1 MYRTSRHPF
10 VIGLML
16 LALMSVSFVWPTESF
31 ASSSSTFNQSITGT
45 LSVDIVDGSDVT
57 VGSPS
62 VSFASRSFL
71 ATTQTSTGTLGVASQ
86 KIRVTNPTST
96 ATWAMVIAAT
106 SGNTTLWSDGSHT
119 MDFNGA
125 ASAGRLTVDASGGTL
140 AGVGSTS
147 TANITKGS
155 STSFVQG
162 TTDSVTLLT
171 ATASAAAPGQW
182 DFTAV
187 SMTQD
192 IPALQATGNYSI
204 SMTLTV
210 S

>member
-1 MYRTSRHPF
+1 
-10 VIGLML
+10 
-16 LALMSVSFVWPTESF
+16 MSVSLIWPMESL

-45 LSVDIVDGSDVT
+45 LGVDIVDGSNVT

-62 VSFASRSFL
+62 VSFASKTFS
-71 ATTQTSTGTLGVASQ
+71 AATQTATGTFGTASE

-96 ATWAMVIAAT
+96 ATWTMTMAAT

-140 AGVGSTS
+140 TGVGSTP
-147 TANITKGS
+147 TTNITKGS
-155 STSFVQG
+155 ATSFAQG

-171 ATASAAAPGQW
+171 ATVSATAPGQW

-187 SMTQD
+187 STTQD
-192 IPALQATGNYSI
+192 LPALQATGSYSI

>member
-1 MYRTSRHPF
+1 MRRARRHQF
-10 VIGLML
+10 IVGLTL
-16 LALMSVSFVWPTESF
+16 LTLMSVSFAWPTESF

-45 LSVDIVDGSDVT
+45 LSVDIVDGSSVT
-57 VGSPS
+57 VGSPA
-62 VSFASRSFL
+62 VSFASKTFS
-71 ATTQTSTGTLGVASQ
+71 AATQTSTGTLGTASE

-96 ATWAMVIAAT
+96 ATWTMTMAAT

-125 ASAGRLTVDASGGTL
+125 ASAGRLTVDSSGGTL
-140 AGVGSTS
+140 TGVGATP
-147 TANITKGS
+147 TTNITKGS
-155 STSFVQG
+155 STSFAQG
-162 TTDSVTLLT
+162 TVDSVTLLS
-171 ATASAAAPGQW
+171 AGASATAPGQW
-182 DFTAV
+182 DFTSV

>member
-1 MYRTSRHPF
+1 
-10 VIGLML
+10 ML
-16 LALMSVSFVWPTESF
+16 LALMSAGFLVPTESF

-45 LSVDIVDGSDVT
+45 LGVDIIDGSDVT

-62 VSFASRSFL
+62 VTFTSKSFL
-71 ATTQTSTGTLGVASQ
+71 ATAQTSTGTLGVTAQ
-86 KIRVTNPTST
+86 KIRVTNPTT
-96 ATWAMVIAAT
+96 IATWAMTIAAT
-106 SGNTTLWSDGSHT
+106 SGNTTLWSAGTPT

-140 AGVGSTS
+140 VGVGSTA
-147 TANITKGS
+147 TTNVTKGS
-155 STSFVQG
+155 STSFAQG
-162 TTDSVTLLT
+162 TTDSITLLT
-171 ATASAAAPGQW
+171 AGASAQAPGQW
-182 DFTAV
+182 DFTGV

-192 IPALQATGNYSI
+192 IPALQATGSYSI